1 MKSLRRW
8 FEKRQANRSAER
20 HRSRKSRPGL
30 ELLESR
36 VVLYSATGNAWLNP
50 QIVTI
55 SFMPDGTSLGRHPSN
70 MISTFNNNPGLNG
83 KWQNVILQAAQT
95 SAQQTNINF
104 VVVPDDGTP
113 SGGGNYQEGAPG
125 FGDIRIG
132 GYNFGTSTLGWTYQP
147 PTVNNFS
154 IAGDIML
161 NTGVTW
167 NIGTTYDL
175 FTVAAHE
182 FGHALGLGQSS
193 AGGNAI
199 MWPTYTGRKKA
210 LAADD
215 IAGIQSIY
223 SANGPRTPD
232 YYGGLNTTFTTAA
245 NLDSQI
251 NNGSRTALAPN
262 LDIAAAGQTEFF
274 SVDAPAGTSDTMQVT
289 AQSLGLSLLAPK
301 MTVYAADEATVLG
314 SANGAGQYGTTL
326 TATIPNVTK
335 GQRFYVEVQGAD
347 TSAFGT
353 GNYALGLSFKG
364 STPPAEASP
373 IIAYANGQTLHSG
386 GGSAQEQ
393 ADPYGGLTG
402 GPPNILGISP
412 DTGTSNSDGI
422 TNANRISIVGVAA
435 NNEMITVYNNGIAIG
450 TTVADAGG
458 QWTFDNTGTA
468 LADGTY
474 TFSATATDSNGNVS
488 ALSLPFGVTIDT
500 STPAPPTIGGI
511 AGGIATGSNSATTA
525 DSTPVFFG
533 TARPYSQVS
542 LYQGLT
548 CLGNVAADGNG
559 HWSFADSTSSLQANG
574 SYAFTALDTDV
585 AGNTSSQSAVYSVN
599 VVTPP
604 SSAPAVNVSS
614 GALDQQP
621 PQLPRHRI
629 ACKLCHPRRGDGQ
642 QHAPDHQRHDQRKRR
657 GRQHGERL

>member
-1 MKSLRRW
+1 M
-8 FEKRQANRSAER
+8 
-20 HRSRKSRPGL
+20 
-30 ELLESR
+30 
-36 VVLYSATGNAWLNP
+36 
-50 QIVTI
+50 
-55 SFMPDGTSLGRHPSN
+55 
-70 MISTFNNNPGLNG
+70 
-83 KWQNVILQAAQT
+83 
-95 SAQQTNINF
+95 
-104 VVVPDDGTP
+104 
-113 SGGGNYQEGAPG
+113 
-125 FGDIRIG
+125 
-132 GYNFGTSTLGWTYQP
+132 
-147 PTVNNFS
+147 
-154 IAGDIML
+154 
-161 NTGVTW
+161 
-167 NIGTTYDL
+167 
-175 FTVAAHE
+175 
-182 FGHALGLGQSS
+182 
-193 AGGNAI
+193 
-199 MWPTYTGRKKA
+199 
-210 LAADD
+210 
-215 IAGIQSIY
+215 
-223 SANGPRTPD
+223 
-232 YYGGLNTTFTTAA
+232 
-245 NLDSQI
+245 
-251 NNGSRTALAPN
+251 APN

-274 SVDAPAGTSDTMQVT
+274 SVDAPAGTSGTMQVT

-326 TATIPNVTK
+326 TVTVPNVTE

-422 TNANRISIVGVAA
+422 TNANRISILGVAA
-435 NNEMITVYNNGIAIG
+435 NNETITVYNNGIAIG
-450 TTVADAGG
+450 TTVADADGH
-458 QWTFDNTGTA
+458 WTFDNTGTA

-474 TFSATATDSNGNVS
+474 TFSATATDSDGNVS

-511 AGGIATGSNSATTA
+511 VGGIATGSNSATTA

-585 AGNTSSQSAVYSVN
+585 AGNTSSQSAAYSVN

-614 GALDQQP
+614 AGLSTSSLLNSLVTGSLASYAILDEETGNNMLRITNATINGNVGVGNTANVYDVGPATINGKIDFSAANTGHFSNQQCHHGKGEIQRCRRDVG
-621 PQLPRHRI
+621 PQLRQLAQHRARRRDRDVHRHQRDHDDQ
-629 ACKLCHPRRGDGQ
+629 CQRRHPRC
-642 QHAPDHQRHDQRKRR
+642 
-657 GRQHGERL
+657 ER